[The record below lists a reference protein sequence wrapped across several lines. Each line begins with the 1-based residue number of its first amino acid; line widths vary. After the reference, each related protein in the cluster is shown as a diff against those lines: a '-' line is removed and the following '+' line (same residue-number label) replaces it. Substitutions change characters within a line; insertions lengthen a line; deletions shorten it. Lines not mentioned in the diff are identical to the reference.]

1 MMQMQFE
8 SPHSLTEGECEQLLE
23 ILGWDESTFASMAI
37 WTGLSGGQ
45 KYDYREFIKSGGP
58 QVPMGEVG
66 FVWKSGTH
74 VDQIH
79 SQCHRFF
86 KTAVIFVQTGT
97 WWCVRDRSL
106 DYCQKKFGWS
116 VSNYGNES
124 GIGHKP
130 LHSQDLVSKILADEK
145 KVIVIDQ
152 LENGERPA
160 RKIVEIYLP

>member
-45 KYDYREFIKSGGP
+45 KYDYREFIKGGGP

-74 VDQIH
+74 VDQTIH
-79 SQCHRFF
+79 N
-86 KTAVIFVQTGT
+86 ATG
-97 WWCVRDRSL
+97 SL
-106 DYCQKKFGWS
+106 
-116 VSNYGNES
+116 
-124 GIGHKP
+124 KP
-130 LHSQDLVSKILADEK
+130 L
-145 KVIVIDQ
+145 
-152 LENGERPA
+152 
-160 RKIVEIYLP
+160 